1 VSKKKSN
8 QKRGKDMAAK
18 KTTVLTFSTEE
29 GPLFQPLPVK
39 RTFMEIANQIRSSI
53 YSKTLKPGD
62 KLPSEREL
70 TAQFGVGRISV
81 REALRVLEQA
91 GLILIKQGSAGGA
104 YVKAADTSAISE
116 SVYDLV
122 SRSDICLEDLT
133 EVRLAVE
140 KQILQSAFDKITA
153 DDMEMLEKSIKEL
166 EMVIKKK
173 TREDIP
179 VYFELTNFHVIIARA
194 TRNPVFEIILKV
206 LMNVTVKVINPQLT
220 NVERLKK
227 HLSFHKAIYKALES
241 RDLERAIEETEKHML
256 EVARQYF
263 GIMRKKDNKNT
274 KQT

>member
-1 VSKKKSN
+1 
-8 QKRGKDMAAK
+8 MATK
-18 KTTVLTFSTEE
+18 KTTVLTSSMEE
-29 GPLFQPLPVK
+29 GPLFQPLRVK

-70 TAQFGVGRISV
+70 AAQFSVGRISV
-81 REALRVLEQA
+81 REALRMLEQA
-91 GLILIKQGSAGGA
+91 GLILIKQGSGGGA

-122 SRSDICLEDLT
+122 SRSDISLGDLT

-140 KQILQSAFDKITA
+140 KQILQYAFEKINA
-153 DDMEMLEKSIKEL
+153 DDLEMLEKSMEEL

-173 TREDIP
+173 TRKDIP

-206 LMNVTVKVINPQLT
+206 LMNVTVRVINPQLT
-220 NVERLKK
+220 DIEHLKK
-227 HLSFHKAIYKALES
+227 HVSLHKAIYKAIKS
-241 RDLERAIEETEKHML
+241 HNLERAIEETEKHML
-256 EVARQYF
+256 EVAHQYS
-263 GIMRKKDNKNT
+263 GIMRNNKVLS
-274 KQT
+274 

>member
-1 VSKKKSN
+1 
-8 QKRGKDMAAK
+8 MAAK
-18 KTTVLTFSTEE
+18 KTTVTTPSTVE
-29 GPLFQPLPVK
+29 GPLFEPLPVK
-39 RTFMEIANQIRSSI
+39 RAFVEIANQIRSSI

-81 REALRVLEQA
+81 REALRMLEQA
-91 GLILIKQGSAGGA
+91 GLILIKQGSGGGA
-104 YVKAADTSAISE
+104 YVKAADTSAVSE

-122 SRSDICLEDLT
+122 SRIDITLEDLT

-153 DDMEMLEKSIKEL
+153 DDIQMLEESIKEL
-166 EMVIKKK
+166 EISIRKK
-173 TREDIP
+173 TRKDIP

-220 NVERLKK
+220 NVERLKR
-227 HLSFHKAIYKALES
+227 HLTFHKAIYNAIKDH
-241 RDLERAIEETEKHML
+241 DLDCAIKKTEEHML
-256 EVARQYF
+256 EVARQYS
-263 GIMRKKDNKNT
+263 GVIHKKR
-274 KQT
+274 Q